1 MLARAAKA
9 AGVDL
14 LIWSGLESIS
24 KVSGGKYT
32 LADHFESKAAIT
44 EYARQSG
51 VPLAVVQAGSY
62 ASNFT
67 GLSAPRKQADGSFV
81 VAVPC
86 GSSTV
91 LPVIDMVQDYGIFVR
106 EAIESPAFGPGSEI
120 LTHGE
125 LITVGDCMS
134 QLAESALK
142 SGTFT
147 WRYRFLADTPFPGGF
162 FFFDSHREENQ
173 LC

>member
-1 MLARAAKA
+1 MLARVAKA

-67 GLSAPRKQADGSFV
+67 GLLVPRKQADGSFV
-81 VAVPC
+81 VAVPF

-120 LTHGE
+120 LTYGE
-125 LITVGDCMS
+125 LITVGDCVS

-147 WRYRFLADTPFPGGF
+147 WLYRFLADTPFPRVF
-162 FFFDSHREENQ
+162 FYSHREENQ